1 MLSLWCLVLLS
12 CLGLNGGQ
20 VSRSYVPAPIPPII
34 TKQFYS
40 ISPAEEPEELQPR
53 TKHLVIGQPRRNY
66 RIIFIRAPSASSEQL
81 KYTAELAPQEERTVI
96 YVLTRQPQEL
106 QAEDIVAPQ
115 QQQQQPA
122 AAAEQK
128 PDIFFIKYRTNEEA
142 AAAQREIQTQYDQLG
157 GNTEISAPYVA
168 PVQSVVGALSAAQQ
182 QSTPTASDGS
192 GGGGYHYQRPQTLP
206 LPLPLSMLV
215 APVNRLY

>member
-12 CLGLNGGQ
+12 CLGLNEGQ
-20 VSRSYVPAPIPPII
+20 VSRSYLPAPIPII

-96 YVLTRQPQEL
+96 YVLTRKPQEL

-115 QQQQQPA
+115 QQQQPA
-122 AAAEQK
+122 AADQK

-168 PVQSVVGALSAAQQ
+168 PVQSVIGALSAAQQ
-182 QSTPTASDGS
+182 QSTPTASDSS
-192 GGGGYHYQRPQTLP
+192 GGGGYQYQRPQTLP
-206 LPLPLSMLV
+206 LSLSMLV

>member
-1 MLSLWCLVLLS
+1 MLSLWCLVLVS
-12 CLGLNGGQ
+12 CLGLNEGQ
-20 VSRSYVPAPIPPII
+20 VSRSYLPAPMPII

-96 YVLTRQPQEL
+96 YVLTRKSQEL

-115 QQQQQPA
+115 QP

-168 PVQSVVGALSAAQQ
+168 PIRSVIGALSAAPQR
-182 QSTPTASDGS
+182 QSTPTGTDSSDN
-192 GGGGYHYQRPQTLP
+192 GGGDGGYHYQRPQTLP
-206 LPLPLSMLV
+206 LSLSMLV
-215 APVNRLY
+215 APVNR